1 MYILTKVDEKPNQNG
16 MVLSLCL
23 NKLGDIKR
31 HPAEDG
37 TTYIVYRSEAD
48 YHKGK
53 VHGFYTVRD
62 GRLVR
67 DL

>member
-16 MVLSLCL
+16 AVLSLCL

-31 HPAEDG
+31 HPAPDG